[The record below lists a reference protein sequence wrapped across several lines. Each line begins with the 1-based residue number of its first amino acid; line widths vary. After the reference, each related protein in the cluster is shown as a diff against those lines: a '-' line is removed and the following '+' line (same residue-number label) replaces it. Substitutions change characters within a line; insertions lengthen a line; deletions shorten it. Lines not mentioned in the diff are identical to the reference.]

1 MWLTPW
7 PATIMYFKALNQKKK
22 MGKKKSVKID
32 EEMLFKKHFFMYF
45 QNLKKKKLLRVL
57 QCIMRNWIKVMLA
70 LNGP

>member
-1 MWLTPW
+1 
-7 PATIMYFKALNQKKK
+7 MYFKALNQKKK

-57 QCIMRNWIKVMLA
+57 QCIMRNWIMVML
-70 LNGP
+70 

>member
-1 MWLTPW
+1 
-7 PATIMYFKALNQKKK
+7 MYFKALNQKKK